1 MKIKKLELNNFR
13 GFRKA
18 TIKFPDS
25 NLAVFIGVNAEG
37 KSSVLDAVAI
47 ALTDFLGFGRDLE
60 EDIRLS
66 YDDIQFGEKTVKV
79 GAQCAFFNE
88 EYKTS
93 NQLSSGGVQED
104 TGFPH
109 KGLYSGNYVSNN
121 LPVIA
126 YYKTNREL
134 NLADSGKATRI
145 GGRTSAY
152 HNAIS
157 ASISVFRDFAEW
169 FRFEE
174 DIENQGKI
182 EKQDFKYES
191 PRLKPIRRGV
201 IELLSKLDTNFSE
214 LKVRRQTDDGI
225 DFSKPP
231 QKFELSIKKN
241 GEEFKLFQLSSGERA
256 LLLLVADIARRAAI
270 LNPQLD
276 DPLQSEGIVLID
288 EIELHL
294 HPKWQREVIPA
305 LLSTF
310 PNIQFLITTH
320 SPQVLSRVDKND
332 VFLLENGGASKLSSN
347 PKGLDTNAIL
357 EEIMDTPKYPRHI
370 DELVENL
377 FTLIQQK
384 KFEQAEKVRRKIV
397 EQTSPE
403 YPILRQ
409 ADSMMERLKV
419 LSQ

>member
-1 MKIKKLELNNFR
+1 MKVKKLELNNFR

-18 TIKFPDS
+18 TIEFPDS
-25 NLAVFIGVNAEG
+25 NLAVFIGTNGKG
-37 KSSVLDAVAI
+37 KSSILDAVAI
-47 ALTDFLGFGRDLE
+47 MLTGFFGFKIGSE
-60 EDIRLS
+60 EDMLLN
-66 YDDIQFGEKTVKV
+66 YDDIRFGERAVEV
-79 GAQCAFFNE
+79 GAQCAFFNDD
-88 EYKTS
+88 YKIS
-93 NQLSSGGVQED
+93 NQLALGGLPISRGYPNKGVFSGD
-104 TGFPH
+104 YNP
-109 KGLYSGNYVSNN
+109 NI
-121 LPVIA
+121 LPILA

-134 NLADSGKATRI
+134 VPTDTEKANRP

-157 ASISVFRDFAEW
+157 AGISAFRDFSEW

-182 EKQDFKYES
+182 ERQDFKYDS
-191 PRLKPIRRGV
+191 PKLKPIRRSV
-201 IELLSKLDTNFSE
+201 TELLSKFDADFSE
-214 LKVRRQTDDGI
+214 LKVRRQNEPEI
-225 DFSKPP
+225 DFSRPS

-241 GEEFKLFQLSSGERA
+241 GEELKLSQLSSGERA
-256 LLLLVADIARRAAI
+256 LLLLVADIARRAAV
-270 LNPQLD
+270 LNPQLP

-305 LLSTF
+305 LLATF

-320 SPQVLSRVDKND
+320 SPQVLSRVDKED
-332 VFLLENGGASKLSSN
+332 IFLLENGEVFKLSSN

-357 EEIMDTPKYPRHI
+357 EEIMDTPKYPQHV
-370 DELVENL
+370 DDLVAKL

-384 KFEQAEKVRRKIV
+384 KFDQAGTVREQIV
-397 EQTSPE
+397 HETSPE

-419 LSQ
+419 LYP